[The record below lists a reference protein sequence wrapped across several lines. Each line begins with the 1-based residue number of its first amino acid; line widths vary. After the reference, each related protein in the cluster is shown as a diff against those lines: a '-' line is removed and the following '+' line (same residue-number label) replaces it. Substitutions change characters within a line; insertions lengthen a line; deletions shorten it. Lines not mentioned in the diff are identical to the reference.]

1 MKKLSFEN
9 IVSKDLMRRVVLCAL
24 LISHFSFLISPVS
37 AQPRARRQQQAQ
49 KQQQQQQQQKATPQN
64 QGISQR
70 ARLMYPTSLDMPEDV
85 VWRRDLYREINL
97 NDEANSG
104 LYYPVEP
111 IDRKMNLFT
120 YIFKLALNGYIPIYE
135 YRLDGNESFSDSSK
149 VAMKTLLD
157 NYHIFYE
164 TQDNKLRVENSDIP
178 SAEVKM
184 YYLKESAYYDQSNA
198 QFRRKVM
205 ALCPVMMREDDFGGE
220 AAKYPLFWVKYTD
233 LEPYL
238 SRQSVAASSL
248 NDAAMLTLE
257 DYFTMN
263 SYKGKIYKAGNR
275 MSQTAQRP
283 QFGDFNPANADE
295 AAKREQAKI
304 EKELM
309 EFERGVFGHTAER
322 DSLDSIAKIQPE
334 NDKAAKKKSSRKSRT
349 RTVKSKKSKS
359 SSDGGSGSSSARIT
373 VRRQR
378 H

>member
-1 MKKLSFEN
+1 MKRVLFFLM
-9 IVSKDLMRRVVLCAL
+9 IVLVAGSVM
-24 LISHFSFLISPVS
+24 
-37 AQPRARRQQQAQ
+37 AQPKARR
-49 KQQQQQQQQKATPQN
+49 QQQQQQQQGQNVGQNSSRIQNPRQKRQQNQQGKQAASQN

-97 NDEANSG
+97 NDEANAG

-111 IDRKMNLFT
+111 IDKQMNLFT
-120 YIFKLALNGYIPIYE
+120 YIFKLALNNYIPIYE

-149 VAMKTLLD
+149 VAMKTILD

-164 TQDNKLRVENSDIP
+164 TRENKLRVENSDIP

-184 YYLKESAYYDQSNA
+184 YYLKESAYYDQANA

-205 ALCPVMMREDDFGGE
+205 AICPVMMREDDFGGE

-238 SRQSVAASSL
+238 SRQSVKASSL
-248 NDAAMLTLE
+248 NDAAMMTLE

-263 SYKGKIYKAGNR
+263 SYQGKIYKAGNR
-275 MSQTAQRP
+275 MSQTAARP
-283 QFGDFNPANADE
+283 QFGEFNATNANE
-295 AAKREQAKI
+295 AAKKEQAKI
-304 EKELM
+304 EKEL
-309 EFERGVFGHTAER
+309 ELFERGVFGHTPQR

-334 NDKAAKKKSSRKSRT
+334 NEKVSKKKSSRSRS
-349 RTVKSKKSKS
+349 RSVRSRKNKS
-359 SSDGGSGSSSARIT
+359 SEGGSSSSPRIT

>member
-1 MKKLSFEN
+1 MKRVLFL
-9 IVSKDLMRRVVLCAL
+9 LMITLMAGTVM
-24 LISHFSFLISPVS
+24 
-37 AQPRARRQQQAQ
+37 AQPKARRQQQAQ
-49 KQQQQQQQQKATPQN
+49 KQQAQKQQVTTQN
-64 QGISQR
+64 QGLSQR
-70 ARLMYPTSLDMPEDV
+70 ARLMYPTSLDMPENV

-111 IDRKMNLFT
+111 IDKQMNLFT
-120 YIFKLALNGYIPIYE
+120 YIFKLALNNYIPVYE

-164 TQDNKLRVENSDIP
+164 TRDGKLRVENSDIP

-205 ALCPVMMREDDFGGE
+205 AICPVMMREDDFGGE

-233 LEPYL
+233 LEPFL
-238 SRQSVAASSL
+238 SRQSVQASNLNNAAT
-248 NDAAMLTLE
+248 MTLE

-263 SYKGKIYKAGNR
+263 SYQGKIYKAGNR
-275 MSQTAQRP
+275 MGQAAARP
-283 QFGDFNPANADE
+283 QFGDFNAANADA
-295 AAKREQAKI
+295 AAKKEQEKI
-304 EKELM
+304 EKELQA
-309 EFERGVFGHTAER
+309 FERGMFGHTPQR
-322 DSLDSIAKIQPE
+322 DSLDSIAKVQPE
-334 NDKAAKKKSSRKSRT
+334 NEKVSKKKSSRNRSRS
-349 RTVKSKKSKS
+349 RSVKSKKSKGS
-359 SSDGGSGSSSARIT
+359 SEGGSSSSPRIT

>member
-1 MKKLSFEN
+1 MKRVLFF
-9 IVSKDLMRRVVLCAL
+9 LMITLMAGTVV
-24 LISHFSFLISPVS
+24 
-37 AQPRARRQQQAQ
+37 AQPKARRQQQAQ
-49 KQQQQQQQQKATPQN
+49 KQQAQKQQTATAQN
-64 QGISQR
+64 QGLSQR

-120 YIFKLALNGYIPIYE
+120 YIFKLALNNYIPVYE
-135 YRLDGNESFSDSSK
+135 YRLDGNESFSDSAR

-164 TQDNKLRVENSDIP
+164 TKDGKLRVENSDIP

-205 ALCPVMMREDDFGGE
+205 AICPVMMREDDFGGE

-233 LEPYL
+233 LEPFL
-238 SRQSVAASSL
+238 SRQSVQASNLNNAAT
-248 NDAAMLTLE
+248 MTLE

-263 SYKGKIYKAGNR
+263 SYQGKIYKAGNR
-275 MSQTAQRP
+275 MGQTAARP
-283 QFGDFNPANADE
+283 QFGDFNPANAD
-295 AAKREQAKI
+295 ATAKKEQEKI
-304 EKELM
+304 EKELLA
-309 EFERGVFGHTAER
+309 FERGMFGHTPQR

-334 NDKAAKKKSSRKSRT
+334 NEKVAKKKGSRSRS
-349 RTVKSKKSKS
+349 RSRSVKSKKNKGS
-359 SSDGGSGSSSARIT
+359 SEGGSSSKARIT

>member
-1 MKKLSFEN
+1 MKRVLFL
-9 IVSKDLMRRVVLCAL
+9 LMITLMAGTAV
-24 LISHFSFLISPVS
+24 
-37 AQPRARRQQQAQ
+37 AQPKARRQQQAQ
-49 KQQQQQQQQKATPQN
+49 KQQATATQQN
-64 QGISQR
+64 QGLSQR

-111 IDRKMNLFT
+111 IDKQMNLFT
-120 YIFKLALNGYIPIYE
+120 YIFKLALNGYIPVYE

-164 TQDNKLRVENSDIP
+164 TRDGKLRVENSDIP

-205 ALCPVMMREDDFGGE
+205 AICPVMMREDDFGGE

-233 LEPYL
+233 LEPFL
-238 SRQSVAASSL
+238 SRQSVQASNLNNAAT
-248 NDAAMLTLE
+248 MTLE

-263 SYKGKIYKAGNR
+263 SYQGKIYKAGNR
-275 MSQTAQRP
+275 MGQTAARP
-283 QFGDFNPANADE
+283 QFGDFNAVNAEE
-295 AAKREQAKI
+295 AAKKEQAKI
-304 EKELM
+304 EKEL
-309 EFERGVFGHTAER
+309 EAFERGVFGYKEKN
-322 DSLDSIAKIQPE
+322 DSTDSIAKVQPE
-334 NDKAAKKKSSRKSRT
+334 NEKVTKKKSARGRGRT

-359 SSDGGSGSSSARIT
+359 SSEGTSSSKARIT

>member
-1 MKKLSFEN
+1 MKRVLFF
-9 IVSKDLMRRVVLCAL
+9 LMITLMAGAAV
-24 LISHFSFLISPVS
+24 
-37 AQPRARRQQQAQ
+37 AQPKARRQQQAQ
-49 KQQQQQQQQKATPQN
+49 KQQQTTAATQS

-85 VWRRDLYREINL
+85 VWRRDIYREINL
-97 NDEANSG
+97 NDSPNSG

-111 IDRKMNLFT
+111 IDKQMNLFT
-120 YIFKLALNGYIPIYE
+120 YIFKLALNGYIPVYE

-164 TQDNKLRVENSDIP
+164 TRDGKLRVENSDIP

-198 QFRRKVM
+198 QFRRKVQ

-233 LEPYL
+233 LEPFL
-238 SRQSVAASSL
+238 SRQSVTASDLNNAAT
-248 NDAAMLTLE
+248 MTLE
-257 DYFTMN
+257 DYFTLN
-263 SYKGKIYKAGNR
+263 HYQGKIYKAGNR
-275 MSQTAQRP
+275 MGQTAARP
-283 QFGDFNPANADE
+283 QFGEFNATNAED
-295 AAKREQAKI
+295 AAKKEQEKI
-304 EKELM
+304 ERELLA
-309 EFERGVFGHTAER
+309 FERSMFGHTPER
-322 DSLDSIAKIQPE
+322 DSLDSVAKVQP
-334 NDKAAKKKSSRKSRT
+334 DDVKATKTKSTRSRRTRAAKVKSNKKSSE
-349 RTVKSKKSKS
+349 
-359 SSDGGSGSSSARIT
+359 GGSSSSSAPRVT

>member
-1 MKKLSFEN
+1 MKRVLFL
-9 IVSKDLMRRVVLCAL
+9 LMITLVAG
-24 LISHFSFLISPVS
+24 SAM
-37 AQPRARRQQQAQ
+37 AQPKARRQQQQA
-49 KQQQQQQQQKATPQN
+49 QQQQQATQQN
-64 QGISQR
+64 QGLSQR

-97 NDEANSG
+97 DDEANSG

-111 IDRKMNLFT
+111 IDRQMNLFT
-120 YIFKLALNGYIPIYE
+120 YVFKLALNGYIPVYE

-157 NYHIFYE
+157 NFHILYE
-164 TQDNKLRVENSDIP
+164 NRDGKLRVENSDIP

-205 ALCPVMMREDDFGGE
+205 ALCPVMVRDDDFGGE

-248 NDAAMLTLE
+248 NNASMMTLE

-275 MSQTAQRP
+275 MSQTAARP
-283 QFGDFNPANADE
+283 QFGDFDATNVDD
-295 AAKREQAKI
+295 AAKKEQEKI
-304 EKELM
+304 EKELLA
-309 EFERGVFGHTAER
+309 FERSMYGHTPQR
-322 DSLDSIAKIQPE
+322 DSLDSIAKVQPE
-334 NDKAAKKKSSRKSRT
+334 EEKVARKSKTPSRSSRSSRT
-349 RTVKSKKSKS
+349 KTEKTKTAKS
-359 SSDGGSGSSSARIT
+359 SSGGGSGSQARIS

>member
-1 MKKLSFEN
+1 MKRVLFF
-9 IVSKDLMRRVVLCAL
+9 LMITLMAGAAV
-24 LISHFSFLISPVS
+24 
-37 AQPRARRQQQAQ
+37 AQPKARRQQQAQ
-49 KQQQQQQQQKATPQN
+49 KQQQTTAATQS

-85 VWRRDLYREINL
+85 VWRRDIYREINL
-97 NDEANSG
+97 NDSPNSG

-111 IDRKMNLFT
+111 IDKQMNLFT
-120 YIFKLALNGYIPIYE
+120 YIFKLALNGYIPVYE

-164 TQDNKLRVENSDIP
+164 TRDGKLRVENSDIP

-198 QFRRKVM
+198 QFRRKVQ

-233 LEPYL
+233 LEPFL
-238 SRQSVAASSL
+238 SRQSVTASDLNNAAT
-248 NDAAMLTLE
+248 MTLE
-257 DYFTMN
+257 DYFTLN
-263 SYKGKIYKAGNR
+263 HYQGKIYKAGNR
-275 MSQTAQRP
+275 MGQTAARP
-283 QFGDFNPANADE
+283 QFGEFNATNAED
-295 AAKREQAKI
+295 AAKKEQEKI
-304 EKELM
+304 ERELLA
-309 EFERGVFGHTAER
+309 FERSMFGHTPER
-322 DSLDSIAKIQPE
+322 DSLDSVAKVQP
-334 NDKAAKKKSSRKSRT
+334 DDVKATKTKSTRSRRTRTAKVKSSKKSSE
-349 RTVKSKKSKS
+349 
-359 SSDGGSGSSSARIT
+359 GGSSSSSAPRVT

>member
-1 MKKLSFEN
+1 MKKVLFF
-9 IVSKDLMRRVVLCAL
+9 LMITLMAGTAV
-24 LISHFSFLISPVS
+24 
-37 AQPRARRQQQAQ
+37 AQPKARRQQQQAQRQQGQ
-49 KQQQQQQQQKATPQN
+49 KQQQATAQN
-64 QGISQR
+64 QGLSQR

-111 IDRKMNLFT
+111 IDKRMNLFT

-164 TQDNKLRVENSDIP
+164 TRDNKLRVENSDIP

-205 ALCPVMMREDDFGGE
+205 AICPVMMREDDFGGE

-248 NDAAMLTLE
+248 NDAAMMTLE

-275 MSQTAQRP
+275 MSQAAARP
-283 QFGDFNPANADE
+283 QFGDFNTTNADE

-304 EKELM
+304 EKEL
-309 EFERGVFGHTAER
+309 EAFERGVFGHTPQR
-322 DSLDSIAKIQPE
+322 DSLDSIAKIQADNE
-334 NDKAAKKKSSRKSRT
+334 KVSKKSKRSRSRS
-349 RTVKSKKSKS
+349 RSVKSKKSKS
-359 SSDGGSGSSSARIT
+359 SSEGGSSSTARIT

>member
-1 MKKLSFEN
+1 MKRVLFF
-9 IVSKDLMRRVVLCAL
+9 LMIAL
-24 LISHFSFLISPVS
+24 VAGSAM
-37 AQPRARRQQQAQ
+37 AQPKARRQQQKAQ
-49 KQQQQQQQQKATPQN
+49 KAAKQTTPQN
-64 QGISQR
+64 QGLSQR

-111 IDRKMNLFT
+111 IDKKMNLFT
-120 YIFKLALNGYIPIYE
+120 YIFKLALNNYIPIYE
-135 YRLDGNESFSDSSK
+135 YRLDGNESFSDSSR

-164 TQDNKLRVENSDIP
+164 TRDNKLRVENSDIP

-184 YYLKESAYYDQSNA
+184 YYLKESAYYDQANA

-205 ALCPVMMREDDFGGE
+205 AICPVMMREDDFGGE

-248 NDAAMLTLE
+248 NDAAMMTLE

-263 SYKGKIYKAGNR
+263 SYQGKIYKAGNR
-275 MSQTAQRP
+275 MSQTAARP

-295 AAKREQAKI
+295 AAKKEQAKI
-304 EKELM
+304 EKELKV
-309 EFERGVFGHTAER
+309 FERSMFGHTAKR
-322 DSLDSIAKIQPE
+322 DSLDSIAKIQVD
-334 NDKAAKKKSSRKSRT
+334 NDKVTKKKSSKSRS
-349 RTVKSKKSKS
+349 RSRSARAKRSKS
-359 SSDGGSGSSSARIT
+359 SSDGGSSSSPRIT

>member
-1 MKKLSFEN
+1 MKRVLFF
-9 IVSKDLMRRVVLCAL
+9 LMITLVAGTVM
-24 LISHFSFLISPVS
+24 
-37 AQPRARRQQQAQ
+37 AQPKARRQQQKQQAQ
-49 KQQQQQQQQKATPQN
+49 KQQVTTQN
-64 QGISQR
+64 QGLSQR

-97 NDEANSG
+97 NDEANAG

-111 IDRKMNLFT
+111 IDRQMNLFT
-120 YIFKLALNGYIPIYE
+120 YIFKLALNNYIPVYE

-164 TQDNKLRVENSDIP
+164 TRDGKLRVENSDIP

-205 ALCPVMMREDDFGGE
+205 AICPVMMREDDFGGE

-233 LEPYL
+233 LEPFL
-238 SRQSVAASSL
+238 SRQSVQASNLNNAAT
-248 NDAAMLTLE
+248 MTLE

-263 SYKGKIYKAGNR
+263 SYQGKIYKAGNR
-275 MSQTAQRP
+275 MGQAAARP
-283 QFGDFNPANADE
+283 QFGDFNAASADA
-295 AAKREQAKI
+295 AAKKEQEKI
-304 EKELM
+304 EKELLA
-309 EFERGVFGHTAER
+309 FERGMFGHTPQR
-322 DSLDSIAKIQPE
+322 DSLDSIAKVQPE
-334 NDKAAKKKSSRKSRT
+334 NEKVSKKKASRNRSRS
-349 RTVKSKKSKS
+349 RSVKSKKSKGS
-359 SSDGGSGSSSARIT
+359 SEGSSSSSPRIT

>member
-1 MKKLSFEN
+1 
-9 IVSKDLMRRVVLCAL
+9 
-24 LISHFSFLISPVS
+24 
-37 AQPRARRQQQAQ
+37 
-49 KQQQQQQQQKATPQN
+49 
-64 QGISQR
+64 
-70 ARLMYPTSLDMPEDV
+70 
-85 VWRRDLYREINL
+85 
-97 NDEANSG
+97 
-104 LYYPVEP
+104 
-111 IDRKMNLFT
+111 MNLFT
-120 YIFKLALNGYIPIYE
+120 YIFKLALNNYIPVYE

-164 TQDNKLRVENSDIP
+164 TKDNKLRVENSDIP

-205 ALCPVMMREDDFGGE
+205 AICPVMMREDDFGGE

-233 LEPYL
+233 LEPFL
-238 SRQSVAASSL
+238 SRQSVQASNLNNAAT
-248 NDAAMLTLE
+248 MTLE

-275 MSQTAQRP
+275 MGQSVSKP
-283 QFGDFNPANADE
+283 QFGDFNAAQADST
-295 AAKREQAKI
+295 AKKEQLKI
-304 EKELM
+304 EKELQL
-309 EFERGVFGHTAER
+309 FERSMFGHTPQR

-334 NDKAAKKKSSRKSRT
+334 DEKVAKKSKSGRRSRT
-349 RTVKSKKSKS
+349 RTVKSKKSKGGN
-359 SSDGGSGSSSARIT
+359 DGGSSSSPRIT

>member
-1 MKKLSFEN
+1 MKKVLFF
-9 IVSKDLMRRVVLCAL
+9 LMITLMAGTAM
-24 LISHFSFLISPVS
+24 
-37 AQPRARRQQQAQ
+37 AQPKARRQQQQTQRQQGQ
-49 KQQQQQQQQKATPQN
+49 KQQQATAQN
-64 QGISQR
+64 QGLSQR

-111 IDRKMNLFT
+111 IDKRMNLFT

-164 TQDNKLRVENSDIP
+164 TRDNKLRVENSDIP

-205 ALCPVMMREDDFGGE
+205 AICPVMMREDDFGGE

-248 NDAAMLTLE
+248 NDASMMTLE

-275 MSQTAQRP
+275 MSQAAVRP
-283 QFGDFNPANADE
+283 QFGDFNATNADE

-304 EKELM
+304 EKEL
-309 EFERGVFGHTAER
+309 EAFERGVFGHTPQR
-322 DSLDSIAKIQPE
+322 DSLDSIAKIQPDNE
-334 NDKAAKKKSSRKSRT
+334 KVSKKSKRSRSRS
-349 RTVKSKKSKS
+349 RSVKSKKSKS
-359 SSDGGSGSSSARIT
+359 SSEGGSSSTARIT